1 MGDYRVI
8 FDGNGHILFIEEL
21 ITEGRPTRRYSMTP
35 VKEKIIGAVTVMA
48 DSDAE
53 SFWRLIEKKYAPSWE
68 DIKEEEPDSI
78 DIKCLR
84 QSRMTLNA
92 MNLQTK
98 KI

>member
-1 MGDYRVI
+1 
-8 FDGNGHILFIEEL
+8 
-21 ITEGRPTRRYSMTP
+21 
-35 VKEKIIGAVTVMA
+35 MA

-98 KI
+98 TI

>member
-35 VKEKIIGAVTVMA
+35 VKEKIIG
-48 DSDAE
+48 
-53 SFWRLIEKKYAPSWE
+53 E

-98 KI
+98 TI